1 MANIRSSYIAQNDH
15 LMCVSS
21 RDNEEVDIYIQ
32 NDGPN
37 PDQVVQVGA
46 AQTNQPGDGGIT

>member
-1 MANIRSSYIAQNDH
+1 
-15 LMCVSS
+15 MCVSS
-21 RDNEEVDIYIQ
+21 GDNEEVDIYIQ